1 MKERRRCWSAG
12 MCALIVGWMISI
24 PGAGYAD
31 RDVPDPE
38 ERSEIPEHL
47 EAVARELVAEHE
59 GRPVEDLTII
69 AAAPLNFTELGMRI
83 YEYKIAGLEDGMTFG
98 LALDEGGNP
107 VDAEFLEEEDNHLRF
122 ERYGRIDPRL
132 LRELTLVRDE
142 PVRAWVWLKV
152 HPELSPVSLL
162 PLPSDTEGENS
173 NEESD
178 LRIQQFRE
186 ENIIR
191 NMEVVRSF
199 LEMMAERG
207 VAAEASELA
216 PVAFIECG
224 VETLIELGFDDEL
237 RDVIDII
244 HRDTTYRPLLNKV
257 KQCVFGGYGPP
268 NRFPKNQYYSPYNGF
283 NVQVGV
289 VDQYGRIPD
298 HAYQYLGTNQHAQF
312 PVTVDSKYY
321 QPYFT
326 CLPGYNCVKPIVPDH
341 PTIVSQ
347 VIRGTHNTYGGAA
360 TNVRLWAGCGMN
372 DTEVRDRIQKAA
384 LWGANLINLSFG
396 AIEIDEWECEYFD
409 GYKSCW
415 PVVPPLDGFSRFCD
429 SISRNY
435 NVSIVCAAGDSQGG
449 WEDEGISYENEY
461 LVWNP
466 ANGYNVIGVGAYDQY
481 SVPNNYVKYYETD
494 YSASMAPATAH
505 YDRKKPEI
513 MAPGTALVP
522 NPMTNL
528 GYQAKGTSVSAPVV
542 SGGLATLMEADKGVK
557 DFPQLGKA
565 LLLAS
570 AIDKLSIGSKLP
582 NYIDNNKGV
591 RFDEAFRMLNHK
603 KGICGTQL
611 ITTPSSGG
619 THKRFYEVVKLRL
632 GKGEG
637 CRVAIAWPTDTNY
650 SGYEK
655 RASVDIDLKIYFN
668 GKQYADNGKLA
679 VSAGYDDTHEV
690 VEFNANED
698 GWYTLELDV
707 FKWHHYS
714 VPSAQVAV
722 GFAWTE
728 TSPDTDYRICHPSE
742 GITMYDLGGGTTF
755 YPSTNVCYTK
765 NIHW

>member
-1 MKERRRCWSAG
+1 MI
-12 MCALIVGWMISI
+12 ALIVGLMISI
-24 PGAGYAD
+24 PDTGSAD
-31 RDVPDPE
+31 VDLRGPE
-38 ERSEIPEHL
+38 ERPEIPEHL
-47 EAVARELVAEHE
+47 EAVAKELVAERE

-107 VDAEFLEEEDNHLRF
+107 VEAEFLEEEDNHLRF
-122 ERYGRIDPRL
+122 ERYGWIDPRL
-132 LRELTLVRDE
+132 FRELTLVRDE
-142 PVRAWVWLKV
+142 PVRSWVWLKV

-173 NEESD
+173 NEEID
-178 LRIQQFRE
+178 DRLHEIRRE
-186 ENIIR
+186 NRMRNI
-191 NMEVVRSF
+191 EVVEPF
-199 LEMMAERG
+199 LEMMATRG
-207 VAAEASELA
+207 IKAKASKVA
-216 PVAFIECG
+216 PVVFIKCG
-224 VETLIELGFDDEL
+224 VETLFELGFDEEL
-237 RDVIDII
+237 GDVIDVIQ
-244 HRDTTYRPLLNKV
+244 RDTTTYRPLLNKV

-283 NVQVGV
+283 NVQVAV
-289 VDQYGRIPD
+289 VDDYGRLPD
-298 HAYQYLGTNQHAQF
+298 HTYQYLGTNQHAQF
-312 PVTVDSKYY
+312 PVTIDSKYHQLHY
-321 QPYFT
+321 QCF
-326 CLPGYNCVKPIVPDH
+326 PGYICLKPIVPDH

-347 VIRGTHNTYGGAA
+347 VIRGTHNKYGGAA

-372 DTEVRDRIQKAA
+372 DTEVRNRIQKAA

-396 AIEIDEWECEYFD
+396 DIEIEEWYCDWYEDAGRVCE
-409 GYKSCW
+409 
-415 PVVPPLDGFSRFCD
+415 PIVPPPDGFSRFCD

-435 NVSIVCAAGDSQGG
+435 NVSIVCAAGDSRGE
-449 WEDEGISYENEY
+449 WYDEDVTYANEF

-481 SVPNNYVKYYETD
+481 STPINYVKYYETD
-494 YSASMAPATAH
+494 YSASMAPASAH
-505 YDRKKPEI
+505 GDRKKPEI
-513 MAPGTALVP
+513 TAPGTAVVP
-522 NPMTNL
+522 NPFTNL

-542 SGGLATLMEADKGVK
+542 SGGLATLMEANKTVK
-557 DFPQLGKA
+557 DFPQLAKA

-570 AIDKLSIGSKLP
+570 AIDKLSIGSKFP
-582 NYIDNNKGV
+582 NYIGNNKGV

-619 THKRFYEVVKLRL
+619 THKRLYEVVKLRL

-637 CRVAIAWPTDTNY
+637 CRVAIAWLTDTNY

-668 GKQYADNGKLA
+668 DKQYADKGKLA

-690 VEFNANED
+690 VEFQANED
-698 GWYTLELDV
+698 GWYTLVLDV

-714 VPSAQVAV
+714 LPSAKVAV

-728 TSPDTDYRICHPSE
+728 TSTNTDHRICHPEE
-742 GITMYDLGGGTTF
+742 GTTMYDLGGGTTF
-755 YPSTNVCYTK
+755 FPDTNVCYTK